1 MDPVR
6 FHLAFP
12 VTDIEQAKAFYAQGL
27 GCEVGRETR
36 HSVIFN
42 LAGHQLV
49 AHLTPAPLEGQNGIY
64 PRHAGLIFAQESQ
77 WQAMAAQA
85 EAAGLSFFQ
94 PPRWRFVGAIT
105 EHGTF
110 FLQDPFGNLLEFKY
124 YRHPE
129 AIFGAHEFGEIGDRE
144 VEHP

>member
-1 MDPVR
+1 MTAMEGVR

-12 VTDIEQAKAFYAQGL
+12 VTDIEQAKAFYAEGL

-49 AHLTPAPLEGQNGIY
+49 AHLTPTPPEAQKGIY
-64 PRHAGLIFAQESQ
+64 PRHGGLIFAREED
-77 WQAMAAQA
+77 WQGMRQQL
-85 EAAGLSFFQ
+85 EARQVAFFE
-94 PPRWRFVGAIT
+94 PPRWRFVGEIT
-105 EHGTF
+105 EHATF
-110 FLQDPFGNLLEFKY
+110 FVRDPFGNLWEFKY

-129 AIFGAHEFGEIGDRE
+129 AIFGAREFSRIGDRL
-144 VEHP
+144 

>member
-1 MDPVR
+1 MVR

-12 VTDIEQAKAFYAQGL
+12 VTDIEQAKTFYAQGL

-49 AHLTPAPLEGQNGIY
+49 AHITSTPPESQKGIY
-64 PRHAGLIFAQESQ
+64 PRHAGLIFAQESE
-77 WQAMAAQA
+77 WQSMREQA
-85 EAAGLSFFQ
+85 EASHLPFFEA
-94 PPRWRFVGAIT
+94 PRWRFVGQMT
-105 EHGTF
+105 EHATF
-110 FLQDPFGNLLEFKY
+110 FLQDPFGNFLEFKY

-129 AIFGAHEFGEIGDRE
+129 AIFGAQEFGLIGDRE
-144 VEHP
+144 DPSL